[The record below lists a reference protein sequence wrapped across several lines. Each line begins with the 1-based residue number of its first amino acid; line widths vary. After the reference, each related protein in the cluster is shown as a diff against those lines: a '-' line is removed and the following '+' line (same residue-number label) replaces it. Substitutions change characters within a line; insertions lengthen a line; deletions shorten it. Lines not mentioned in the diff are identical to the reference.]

1 MSCWLRQQV
10 CAPTLEEDL
19 WSKMCC
25 PDHSAEIAGKQ
36 HVIPMWPFINYH
48 IYIYINNHIIIYV
61 YLYIYIYMYVYVY
74 VYYTCV

>member
-1 MSCWLRQQV
+1 MSCWLRQHV

-25 PDHSAEIAGKQ
+25 PDHSAEIAGKE

-48 IYIYINNHIIIYV
+48 IYI
-61 YLYIYIYMYVYVY
+61 
-74 VYYTCV
+74 